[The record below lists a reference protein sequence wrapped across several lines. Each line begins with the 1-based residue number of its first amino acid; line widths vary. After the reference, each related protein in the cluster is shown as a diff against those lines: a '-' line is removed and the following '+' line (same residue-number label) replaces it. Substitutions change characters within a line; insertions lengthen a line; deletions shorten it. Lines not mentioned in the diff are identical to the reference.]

1 MRHKGPAAM
10 SNGAAKNA
18 MPAGAMLT
26 LARVPILNQRSDLL
40 GYELRFPEST
50 EAGLDELILFG
61 INAFTLGERCFLRT
75 PPEALVVGLVE
86 ALPAEKTVF
95 AICERWGT
103 DRAVYEACKDLKSKG
118 FQLAIVEPEGGP
130 GAANLFPLANY
141 IMVDLN
147 QIRRS
152 ALEQIRQQLIDSKAI
167 LIAENVDTR
176 QRLQEAR
183 NAGFQYFQGFYF
195 CEPEMLQKAKLPGN
209 KLLHAELLKQL
220 RVQPLDLKKLAPL
233 VKRDSALVYR
243 LLKLVNSPMCAM
255 RQEVTSVETAILVLG
270 EDRFVKMAMMAVL
283 GEMNAGQPSEVMH
296 TALIRARFC
305 ELGASLCQ
313 QDPEEQYM
321 MGLMS
326 LLPVMLQLP
335 MSEVVQGLGLHES
348 IRQALLGDDLPERAL
363 LAWIEAHERND
374 VIRANAVASSHGL
387 LIQRLEQFYVD
398 ALMWEAMA
406 ASVFR

>member
-1 MRHKGPAAM
+1 LRHKGPAAM
-10 SNGAAKNA
+10 SDGTSTNA
-18 MPAGAMLT
+18 NPSGAMLT
-26 LARVPILNQRSDLL
+26 LARIPILNQRSDLL
-40 GYELRFPEST
+40 GYELRFKESS
-50 EAGLDELILFG
+50 EACLDELIVFG
-61 INAFTLGERCFLRT
+61 VNALTLGERCFLRT

-86 ALPAEKTVF
+86 ALPPEKTVL
-95 AICERWGT
+95 AVSEHWGT
-103 DRAVYEACKDLKSKG
+103 DRAVCEACSELKAKG
-118 FQLAIVEPEGGP
+118 FQLAVVDPEGGA
-130 GAANLFPLANY
+130 GATSLYPLADY

-147 QIRRS
+147 QIKRS
-152 ALEQIRQQLIDSKAI
+152 ALEEIRQQLIDSKAI
-167 LIAENVDTR
+167 LIAENVDSR

-183 NAGFQYFQGFYF
+183 NAGFKYFQGFYF
-195 CEPEMLQKAKLPGN
+195 CEPEVLQKAKLPGN
-209 KLLHAELLKQL
+209 KLLNAQLMKEL
-220 RVQPLDLKKLAPL
+220 RVSPFDLKRVAPL

-305 ELGASLCQ
+305 ELSAATCQ
-313 QDPEEQYM
+313 QDAEEQYM

-335 MSEVVQGLGLHES
+335 MSEVVQGLGLRES
-348 IRQALLGDDLPERAL
+348 IRAALMGDDTPERAL

-374 VIRANAVASSHGL
+374 VIRANAVANQHGL
-387 LIQRLEQFYVD
+387 MIQRLEQFYVD

-406 ASVFR
+406 ATAFR